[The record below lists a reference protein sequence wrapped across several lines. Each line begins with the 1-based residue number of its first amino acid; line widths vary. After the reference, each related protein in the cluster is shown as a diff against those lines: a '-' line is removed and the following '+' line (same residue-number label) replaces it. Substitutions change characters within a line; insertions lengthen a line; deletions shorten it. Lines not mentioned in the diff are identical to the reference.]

1 MIELNN
7 IRQEGNIIYAD
18 VNTVETHP
26 IFFKI
31 GVDIKEEKIIEN
43 TKGTVDSY
51 VAMALAKIINLST
64 NTKINYL
71 KKQSQFGIDV

>member
-51 VAMALAKIINLST
+51 VAMALAKIINLSHEY
-64 NTKINYL
+64 KDKL
-71 KKQSQFGIDV
+71 PKKAESVWY